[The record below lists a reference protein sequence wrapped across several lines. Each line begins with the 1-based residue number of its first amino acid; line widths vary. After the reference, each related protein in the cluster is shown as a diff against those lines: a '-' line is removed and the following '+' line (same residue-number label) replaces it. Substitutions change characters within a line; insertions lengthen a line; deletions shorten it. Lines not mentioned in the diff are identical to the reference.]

1 MNKEEKI
8 KNYYKQKYINSKVKS
23 KYIEFKKSNRF
34 DIIDRIIDN
43 LRRRAYLYIKK
54 VDITN
59 IQLIGCSKDELR
71 VHIEKKFKN
80 DMNFDNY
87 GFWEIDHIRPLSS
100 FNLYKENEIIEC
112 FNYMNLQP
120 LWKSENRSKSDKY
133 CERSE
138 PHA

>member
-54 VDITN
+54 
-59 IQLIGCSKDELR
+59 SRYYK
-71 VHIEKKFKN
+71 
-80 DMNFDNY
+80 Y
-87 GFWEIDHIRPLSS
+87 SIDWL
-100 FNLYKENEIIEC
+100 F
-112 FNYMNLQP
+112 
-120 LWKSENRSKSDKY
+120 
-133 CERSE
+133 
-138 PHA
+138 

>member
-1 MNKEEKI
+1 MNKEEKT

-54 VDITN
+54 VYIAN

-71 VHIEKKFKN
+71 VYIEKKFKN
-80 DMNFDNY
+80 DMNLDN
-87 GFWEIDHIRPLSS
+87 FE
-100 FNLYKENEIIEC
+100 
-112 FNYMNLQP
+112 
-120 LWKSENRSKSDKY
+120 
-133 CERSE
+133 
-138 PHA
+138 